1 MIRDIQLRQFNEE
14 DLSSVYRL
22 IQNTVDISYHGV
34 YPIEAIEAFQN
45 HHSEEQI
52 LSDAATGYTVVA
64 ESNNEIL
71 GTGTLYETNVRRV
84 YISPHHQHKGIGRL
98 IVEELEKK
106 ARTEKLT
113 TLDLGA
119 SLVSRQFW
127 ESLGFVVK
135 KEDYMP
141 VRNNQKL
148 HFFWMVKTI

>member
-14 DLSSVYRL
+14 DLPSIHRL
-22 IQNTVDISYHGV
+22 IQNVIATSYSGV
-34 YPIEAIEAFQN
+34 YPPEAIEAFQN

-52 LSDAATGYTVVA
+52 LIDATNGYTVVA
-64 ESNNEIL
+64 EYNNEIL
-71 GTGTLYETNVRRV
+71 GTGTLYETNIRRV
-84 YISPHHQHKGIGRL
+84 YISPRHQHKGIGRL
-98 IVEELEKK
+98 IIQELEKK
-106 ARTEKLT
+106 ALAEKLT

-135 KEDYMP
+135 KEDYVP

-148 HFFWMVKTI
+148 HFFWMVKKI